1 MMITGES
8 RNALDEKGRIL
19 IPSRL
24 RSEIPGNLLIVTKGI
39 DTCLWLFPPD
49 EWKRISED
57 LMGSTSLFDPKARLI
72 RRKIIAPAQ
81 EAEIDKTG
89 RINISPTLREAAG
102 LKKECVI
109 LGIENYIEI
118 WDEATYRTY
127 LEDTEPDF
135 KEAATDLSK
144 LLTI

>member
-1 MMITGES
+1 MITGES

-24 RSEIPGNLLIVTKGI
+24 RSEIPGNVLIVTKGI
-39 DTCLWLFPPD
+39 DTCLWLFPPE
-49 EWKRISED
+49 EWQRISED

-81 EAEIDKTG
+81 EAEIDKAG

-102 LKKECVI
+102 LKKDCII

-118 WDEATYRTY
+118 WDISVYKSY
-127 LEDTEPDF
+127 LEETETDF
-135 KEAATDLSK
+135 KEAATELSK

>member
-1 MMITGES
+1 MITGES
-8 RNALDEKGRIL
+8 KNALDEKGRLL

-24 RSEIPGNLLIVTKGI
+24 RNAIGSNMLIITKGI
-39 DTCLWLFPPD
+39 DACLWLFPPE

-72 RRKIIAPAQ
+72 RRKIVAPAQ
-81 EAEIDKTG
+81 EVEIDKAG
-89 RINISPTLREAAG
+89 RINISPNLREAAG

-109 LGIENYIEI
+109 LAIENYIEI
-118 WDEATYRTY
+118 WDETVYRSY
-127 LEDTEPDF
+127 LEETDADF
-135 KEAATDLSK
+135 KEAATELSK

>member
-1 MMITGES
+1 MITGES

-24 RSEIPGNLLIVTKGI
+24 RSEIPGNVLIVTKGI

-49 EWKRISED
+49 EWQRISQD

-81 EAEIDKTG
+81 EAEIDKAG

-102 LKKECVI
+102 LKKDCII

-118 WDEATYRTY
+118 WDVSVYKSY
-127 LEDTEPDF
+127 LEETETDF
-135 KEAATDLSK
+135 KEAATELSK